1 MKGRGEKK
9 NKSQNLLKVILFKL
23 CFHVW
28 AMSSKAHFCQ
38 QWVVN
43 SRSLGRA
50 FPYFYP
56 NLESKNGLV
65 EPKVKKILCGW
76 GMVYLRVGLQPA
88 KVFRLKQT
96 FVQ

>member
-1 MKGRGEKK
+1 
-9 NKSQNLLKVILFKL
+9 
-23 CFHVW
+23 
-28 AMSSKAHFCQ
+28 MSSKAHFCQ

-65 EPKVKKILCGW
+65 EPKVKKILCG
-76 GMVYLRVGLQPA
+76 LRNGVFAYKAAASQSLQVKTDFCA
-88 KVFRLKQT
+88 VKNDCDLKEH
-96 FVQ
+96 FLWDSLYINASG